1 MAVAAVNLTIDK
13 GTDFS
18 LAMKI
23 RSDGAPIN
31 LVGYGFSCVMKKH
44 YSATKSYGIGVT
56 ALTPESNGVVRL
68 SMSSEDTYNLPTGR
82 YVYDLLI
89 TSAGGNTTKP
99 VEGNV
104 IVKGTTS

>member
-23 RSDGAPIN
+23 KTDGAPIN
-31 LVGYGFSCVMKKH
+31 LVGYAFSCVMKKH
-44 YSATKSYGIGVT
+44 YDATKSYGIGVT
-56 ALTPESNGVVRL
+56 ALAPTSNGIVKL
-68 SMSSEDTYNLPTGR
+68 SMNSEDTYNLPIGR

-89 TSAGGNTTKP
+89 TNSAGTTTKS

-104 IVKGTTS
+104 IVKGTAS